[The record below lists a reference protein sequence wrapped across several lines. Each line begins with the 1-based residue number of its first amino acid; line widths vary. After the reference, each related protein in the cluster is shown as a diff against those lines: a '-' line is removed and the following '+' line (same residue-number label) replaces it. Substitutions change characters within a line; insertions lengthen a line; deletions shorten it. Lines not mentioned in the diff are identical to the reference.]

1 LIIYKLFDPSFTHSP
16 SLQTMSRISSSSSS
30 SSSRPGS
37 GVPFGGLSNGIL
49 GPTFQSGGHTISSN
63 TGALAN
69 PSRAAQHAANNAGAL
84 TNREA
89 NAIGLH
95 LAGRPSGPF
104 SGPSRALTGFPR

>member
-1 LIIYKLFDPSFTHSP
+1 MIIYKLFDPSFTHSP

-30 SSSRPGS
+30 SSRPGS
-37 GVPFGGLSNGIL
+37 GVPFGGPSNGIR
-49 GPTFQSGGHTISSN
+49 GPTFQSGSHTISSN

-104 SGPSRALTGFPR
+104 SGPSRVLPGFPR

>member
-1 LIIYKLFDPSFTHSP
+1 MYINL
-16 SLQTMSRISSSSSS
+16 MSRSM

-37 GVPFGGLSNGIL
+37 GVPFGGSSNGVR

-63 TGALAN
+63 TGFLAN

-84 TNREA
+84 TRNEA
-89 NAIGLH
+89 SAIGLQ

-104 SGPSRALTGFPR
+104 SGPSRALPGFPR

>member
-1 LIIYKLFDPSFTHSP
+1 LIIYKLFDPSLTHSP
-16 SLQTMSRISSSSSS
+16 SLPIMSRISSF

-37 GVPFGGLSNGIL
+37 GVPFGGPSNGVR

-63 TGALAN
+63 TGVLAN

-104 SGPSRALTGFPR
+104 SGPSRALPGFPR